1 MRPWATFRDRL
12 SGAAGAVDVMGADGV
27 FAAGIIIFN
36 LSLMAVAK
44 TVTAAGMWFCNI
56 EDRFNRENG

>member
-1 MRPWATFRDRL
+1 
-12 SGAAGAVDVMGADGV
+12 VDVMGADGV

-44 TVTAAGMWFCNI
+44 TVTAAGMWFYNI

>member
-27 FAAGIIIFN
+27 FVAGIIIF
-36 LSLMAVAK
+36 LSSMTVAK

>member
-1 MRPWATFRDRL
+1 
-12 SGAAGAVDVMGADGV
+12 MGADGV
-27 FAAGIIIFN
+27 FAAGIIIF
-36 LSLMAVAK
+36 LSSMTVAK